1 MSGRIRTR
9 TEAQCGHENRRS
21 YGRFV
26 ALIIVA
32 SMSVSACD
40 LLNQTPIIREGGFAA
55 KQAPLSLA
63 TPDSVVK
70 MLVYIFDRH
79 TPETARQFADLLAPG
94 YVYRYDDPTDHNDL
108 ELDRASEIRVYENI
122 FRNFETI
129 SAEFIVESEWTE
141 YGSEMIYPPSTTSRH
156 ISERHPNENWTM
168 LRVLG
173 DMEFSNTD
181 EQARIVGYRVFQRFD
196 LGFRVVSTTPD
207 SVWQL
212 ASWTDR
218 ESLISAR
225 ITRSE

>member
-1 MSGRIRTR
+1 MRGRLRKQMNCSGGCSDL
-9 TEAQCGHENRRS
+9 CGCS
-21 YGRFV
+21 RFV
-26 ALIIVA
+26 GVFLVIVA
-32 SMSVSACD
+32 VVSACD
-40 LLNQTPIIREGGFAA
+40 LLNQTPVIREGGFAA

-94 YVYRYDDPTDHNDL
+94 YVYRYDDPTDRNDL

-122 FRNFETI
+122 FRNFESI
-129 SAEFIVESEWTE
+129 SAEFIIESRWTE
-141 YGSEMIYPPSTTSRH
+141 YGSEMTYPPGTTSRY
-156 ISERHPNENWTM
+156 ISERHPNEDWK
-168 LRVLG
+168 VLQVIG

-181 EQARIVGYRVFQRFD
+181 EQARTVGYRVFQRFE
-196 LGFRVVSTTPD
+196 LGFRVASATPD
-207 SVWQL
+207 TAWQL

-225 ITRSE
+225 ISRSE

>member
-1 MSGRIRTR
+1 MGGRLRKLLSGFRGDSSHCTR
-9 TEAQCGHENRRS
+9 ARLAMLMFAGS
-21 YGRFV
+21 ISLF
-26 ALIIVA
+26 
-32 SMSVSACD
+32 ACD

-94 YVYRYDDPTDHNDL
+94 YVYRYDDPTDQNQL

-129 SAEFIVESEWTE
+129 SAEFIVESRWTE
-141 YGSEMIYPPSTTSRH
+141 YGSAMTYPAGTTTRY
-156 ISERHPNENWTM
+156 ISERHPNENWT
-168 LRVLG
+168 VLQVIG

-181 EQARIVGYRVFQRFD
+181 EQARIVGYRVFQRFE
-196 LGFRVVSTTPD
+196 LGFRFASATPD
-207 SVWQL
+207 STWQL

-225 ITRSE
+225 ITHGE